1 MQRIKQLLSK
11 YGFSIVVLPN
21 SNQSVIQNKT
31 IKGKILFLAMLLYS
45 VILFLLLSLF
55 YTFTPAKYLLLQESD
70 IARVKGF
77 GEFQSL
83 NEKVNILITEI
94 DKLKKTNQNL
104 KNAIYLADSTLIKK
118 PMIEKKEIGGSIL
131 SVFQDLFFGPCQQTI
146 IFRKPINGFVSRGFS
161 ANNGHFGTDFSVKI
175 GTPIYSAANGYVVFA
190 DYTVNDGYMMI
201 IAHSDDYITVYKHCS
216 QLIKSTR
223 DFVTQGELIALSGNT
238 GKLTTGPHLHFEIW
252 KNGFVI
258 DPEKIFANY

>member
-11 YGFSIVVLPN
+11 YGFSIVILPN

-31 IKGKILFLAMLLYS
+31 LKGKMVFLLFLSFSLA
-45 VILFLLLSLF
+45 LFLFLTLF
-55 YTFTPAKYLLLQESD
+55 YTFTPAKYLLLHESD
-70 IARVKGF
+70 ITRVKGF

-83 NEKVNILITEI
+83 NEKINFLVTEI

-104 KNAIYLADSTLIKK
+104 KNAIYLADSSLIKK
-118 PMIEKKEIGGSIL
+118 PVSEKKEIGGSVW
-131 SVFQDLFFGPCQQTI
+131 SVFQDLFPEPLQQTI
-146 IFRKPINGFVSRGFS
+146 IFHKPINGFVSRGFS
-161 ANNGHFGTDFSVKI
+161 ANNGHFGTDFSVKV

-216 QLIKSTR
+216 RLIKSTR

-258 DPEKIFANY
+258 DAEKILANY

>member
-1 MQRIKQLLSK
+1 MQRIKNLLSK

-21 SNQSVIQNKT
+21 ANQSVIQNKT
-31 IKGKILFLAMLLYS
+31 MKGKILFLVILLYS
-45 VILFLLLSLF
+45 LILFLLISIF
-55 YTFTPAKYLLLQESD
+55 YTFTPAKYLLLQDSD

-77 GEFQSL
+77 GELQSL
-83 NEKVNILITEI
+83 NDKINVLVTEI
-94 DKLKKTNQNL
+94 DKLKKTNHNL
-104 KNAIYLADSTLIKK
+104 MNAIYLADSSLIKK
-118 PMIEKKEIGGSIL
+118 PLIDKKEIGGSIWN
-131 SVFQDLFFGPCQQTI
+131 VFQDLIFNPHQQTI

-175 GTPIYSAANGYVVFA
+175 GTPIYSAANGYVVLA

-216 QLIKSTR
+216 QLVKSTR

-258 DPEKIFANY
+258 DPENILANY